1 MKQIKYIVIGA
12 LLLTAAT
19 ANAGDLFG
27 AALKP
32 KPSVTLFGQKLT
44 WPLPSLCLGAK
55 AGVLPDAGISP
66 DGVNIKVPYL
76 AVDIPFPSL
85 TVKAGTNVVELKLG
99 AIEKFEHKVK

>member
-1 MKQIKYIVIGA
+1 MKKLKYIIGA

-44 WPLPSLCLGAK
+44 WPIPSLCLGAK

>member
-44 WPLPSLCLGAK
+44 WPIPSLCLGAK

-85 TVKAGTNVVELKLG
+85 TVKAGTNIVELKLG